1 MPTLLSSK
9 LSNAILLACQLNMA
23 FVSRYILD
31 VLTFDGS
38 ETALLQS
45 AAIEQEEAISRLV
58 LQKSTHEAFKIV
70 DGFIT
75 KYGSKMFS
83 SVR

>member
-1 MPTLLSSK
+1 
-9 LSNAILLACQLNMA
+9 MA
-23 FVSRYILD
+23 LVSRYILD

-83 SVR
+83 SVC